1 MVPVVASP
9 GPYLVRALSDWAALA
24 LAEAPKILVVVCPGS
39 YLVGAL
45 FDWEVLA
52 LVEAPKI
59 LVVACRGP
67 YLVGALSD
75 WAEDLAAQ
83 KAWVPQSP
91 VTHCF
96 C

>member
-1 MVPVVASP
+1 MVACP
-9 GPYLVRALSDWAALA
+9 GPYLVRALSDWADLA
-24 LAEAPKILVVVCPGS
+24 LAEAPKILVVVCPDL
-39 YLVGAL
+39 YLMGAS

-59 LVVACRGP
+59 LVVACHGP
-67 YLVGALSD
+67 YLVEALSD
-75 WAEDLAAQ
+75 WAEDPAAR